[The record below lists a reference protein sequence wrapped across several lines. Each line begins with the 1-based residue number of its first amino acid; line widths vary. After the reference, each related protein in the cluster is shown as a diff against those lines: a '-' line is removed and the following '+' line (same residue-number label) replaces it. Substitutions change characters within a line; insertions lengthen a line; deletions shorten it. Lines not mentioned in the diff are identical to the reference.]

1 MDGIYSGTEAVMIY
15 TAIRTAGMKC
25 KLKGI
30 GRRK

>member
-1 MDGIYSGTEAVMIY
+1 MDGIYSGTEAATTYI
-15 TAIRTAGMKC
+15 AILAAEMKC